1 MATSPVNKTAEL
13 AFQVVYDRLSVEYDN
28 CIPREA
34 MHAAVYADIVERCA
48 MIATAHSPR
57 GDDIG
62 DIIRR
67 TMGVKPNN

>member
-1 MATSPVNKTAEL
+1 MATSPLNKTAEL
-13 AFQVVYDRLSVEYDN
+13 AFQVVYERLGIEYDN

-57 GDDIG
+57 DDDIG